1 MVLYLRQ
8 VCTYSIAGSSEVS
21 YDESQGC
28 SEESSR
34 MKQVTSK
41 TLLGVMR
48 ILGLKLMFFD
58 PGCSS
63 ESLSFR

>member
-8 VCTYSIAGSSEVS
+8 VCAYSIAGSSGVS

-41 TLLGVMR
+41 TLLGV
-48 ILGLKLMFFD
+48 LKLMFFD
-58 PGCSS
+58 SGCSS
-63 ESLSFR
+63 ESFFQAKA